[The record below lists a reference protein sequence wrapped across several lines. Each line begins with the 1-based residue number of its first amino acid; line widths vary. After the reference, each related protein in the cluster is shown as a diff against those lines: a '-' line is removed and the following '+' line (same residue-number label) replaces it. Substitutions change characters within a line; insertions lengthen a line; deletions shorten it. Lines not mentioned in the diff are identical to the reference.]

1 MLLLSS
7 VRKRVRY
14 AVSPV
19 QKADMDKTVWRSVSV
34 TTTVF
39 VCRRLEVASA
49 VPGTQVNGKTN
60 IWQHCV
66 IYLYYL
72 HIHFFF
78 SFKMSKLAFTAKS
91 RKLRS

>member
-1 MLLLSS
+1 M
-7 VRKRVRY
+7 
-14 AVSPV
+14 VSPV
-19 QKADMDKTVWRSVSV
+19 QKADMDKTVWRSVNV

-66 IYLYYL
+66 IYL
-72 HIHFFF
+72 
-78 SFKMSKLAFTAKS
+78 
-91 RKLRS
+91 